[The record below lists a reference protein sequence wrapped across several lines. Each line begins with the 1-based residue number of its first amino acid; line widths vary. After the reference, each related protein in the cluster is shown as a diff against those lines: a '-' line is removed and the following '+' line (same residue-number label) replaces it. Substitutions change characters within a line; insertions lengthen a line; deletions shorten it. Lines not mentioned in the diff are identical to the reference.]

1 MHAAQGHLWLHALLA
16 TITARHTSNPNPGT
30 PQAQMER
37 LAADKA
43 AASLK
48 FERDLAAAREEA
60 SKAAKTV
67 SGATALHIGG
77 DYAVSSGAVLRHG

>member
-1 MHAAQGHLWLHALLA
+1 MHVPDAFL
-16 TITARHTSNPNPGT
+16 TTM
-30 PQAQMER
+30 QAQMER

-43 AASLK
+43 AAALK

-60 SKAAKTV
+60 SKAAKSI

-77 DYAVSSGAVLRHG
+77 DYASSSGAVLRHG